1 MSENTP
7 SPAAVINPE
16 VPCDNTV
23 VLVAAVGESST
34 SDMTSVQN
42 IETLFQVGDG
52 RWTKDKVAQALGAAN
67 NSPNRAATLLSSAP
81 GQANV
86 PKIASLIISESKVPE
101 APDFPGPSSLS
112 SPEQPI
118 LKKQKKAKS
127 TGVQIP
133 STALLASSDVSDSSS
148 PSSKQVD
155 GKKPKKV
162 NTCARCRRQKQG
174 CKDCVFADVFTTETQ
189 SDYDK
194 ASELF
199 GIKSM
204 QNRLSLVQPQ
214 DRLQVREAIMWRVA
228 AWANDP
234 LHGPLG
240 RFRNLEREAA
250 AAAASAAA
258 ARLAA
263 RSLLTSSY

>member
-1 MSENTP
+1 MLVSRRGTVPPYEVRGSSAKLPDPGLGAPRRRPCLRALEPLARRRAAAARIADPARAALQENTP

-16 VPCDNTV
+16 
-23 VLVAAVGESST
+23 
-34 SDMTSVQN
+34 
-42 IETLFQVGDG
+42 
-52 RWTKDKVAQALGAAN
+52 
-67 NSPNRAATLLSSAP
+67 AP

-118 LKKQKKAKS
+118 LKKQKK
-127 TGVQIP
+127 GVQIP